1 MSLMLIQL
9 KGSPLLHL
17 SDFTT
22 DRSRL
27 APIAPTTNIVEE
39 NAKESNNIEKDIDN
53 TKKSN
58 NVKEDEKNIDKHR
71 T

>member
-1 MSLMLIQL
+1 
-9 KGSPLLHL
+9 
-17 SDFTT
+17 
-22 DRSRL
+22 
-27 APIAPTTNIVEE
+27 VEE